1 MNAMSSPSC
10 TPVAACST
18 TAARTAWPPDT
29 AGVNQVPWLRS
40 TRLQL
45 REFEPADVDELV
57 RMHADPR
64 LRAHLVD
71 DYPLHQAPVARCFV
85 ERLAPIYRQHEG
97 LGIWRASCPDGG
109 GFAGWFSLMPMAE
122 RPGEVE
128 LGARLIPEVWGTGL
142 AIEGAEQLLDHAFD
156 DLGLSQVI
164 GICHPDNRSARAV
177 LAAVGFE
184 ADGLARY
191 DYTVALY
198 HHVGMNV
205 WRATRNTPR
214 RTRLRRALSASRT

>member
-64 LRAHLVD
+64 LRANLVD